1 MLDLSKIRICYLAGT
16 LGQGGAERQLYY
28 AIQALLQSGASVR
41 VMSLESGG
49 FWEDPIKKLGAS
61 VTWVGQDRSRLKRVL
76 RIVKELKREPADIL
90 QCQHFY
96 TNAYASVAV
105 LLLNCV
111 AIGALRSNG
120 YFDLGQSGRL
130 GGRINLHI
138 PRLLAAN
145 SQSSI
150 RFAMERGV
158 PQSRLY
164 FLPNVVDTD
173 RFKPAARENAG
184 ITLLAAG
191 RLTREKRLDRFL
203 TLIHRLRSEH
213 GLNVRGCIA
222 GPTRSDQD
230 LRPELERQAAALG
243 LFPDGL
249 QFLGSVADMSS
260 IYQQA
265 TMCVLTSEHE
275 GTPNVLL
282 EAMAAGL
289 PVVATSVGGIPD
301 IVQHGQTG
309 FLVSGDDRE
318 ALVQAVL
325 KLIHDPDLRS
335 NMGRR
340 ARAYVEETHS
350 IRRLAENLSG
360 LYEIAFARN
369 RTKRNLAAINRKTDS
384 TIERGQACP
393 RCIVPAE

>member
-1 MLDLSKIRICYLAGT
+1 
-16 LGQGGAERQLYY
+16 
-28 AIQALLQSGASVR
+28 
-41 VMSLESGG
+41 
-49 FWEDPIKKLGAS
+49 
-61 VTWVGQDRSRLKRVL
+61 
-76 RIVKELKREPADIL
+76 
-90 QCQHFY
+90 
-96 TNAYASVAV
+96 
-105 LLLNCV
+105 
-111 AIGALRSNG
+111 
-120 YFDLGQSGRL
+120 
-130 GGRINLHI
+130 
-138 PRLLAAN
+138 
-145 SQSSI
+145 
-150 RFAMERGV
+150 
-158 PQSRLY
+158 
-164 FLPNVVDTD
+164 
-173 RFKPAARENAG
+173 
-184 ITLLAAG
+184 
-191 RLTREKRLDRFL
+191 
-203 TLIHRLRSEH
+203 
-213 GLNVRGCIA
+213 
-222 GPTRSDQD
+222 
-230 LRPELERQAAALG
+230 
-243 LFPDGL
+243 
-249 QFLGSVADMSS
+249 
-260 IYQQA
+260 
-265 TMCVLTSEHE
+265 MCVLTSEHE